1 MTTGQLISTIVGAA
15 FNIAVIICNAINPAI
30 AEILV
35 QIAPEVNIIVIAA
48 LGLFGYTA
56 NRQRRKNAA

>member
-1 MTTGQLISTIVGAA
+1 MTTGQLISTIVGAV
-15 FNIAVIICNAINPAI
+15 FNIAVIICNAVNPAV

-56 NRQRRKNAA
+56 ARKIRKNAS